1 MMFFKIPDGLAR
13 SVASN
18 PLLGKLGLIL
28 GGLIVA
34 VIYWP
39 GLAGAFL
46 FDDAPNITANPAL
59 GLFDGSFSSLLL
71 AAGNGVS
78 SPLGRPLSMAS
89 FALNLYFTGLDPFY
103 FKLVN
108 LLIHCVNGWLVFLL
122 VRFVWIR
129 AGSACNTCLLPA
141 CVAMIW
147 SLHPINLTAV
157 LFVTQR
163 MTSLA
168 ALFIL
173 LALYSYLKGRAAE
186 KPEIRWSAIAFSF
199 LICWPAAVMSKET
212 GLLFPL
218 YLLLCELYVFGQPK
232 GIVFKRIS
240 IAALSIGCILV
251 LWMGFHYWDALS
263 AGYRYREFDLAQRLL
278 TQLRILWFHL
288 AQIFLPWPDF
298 FSLYHDDFPVS
309 SSLFQPLG
317 TVVAL
322 VAWVCLIIFSLR
334 FRRRWPWLLFGVA
347 WFLVSHLLESTILPL
362 ELVHEHRNYLAS
374 LGPLV
379 VLSAFVI
386 PSGKASWMAVPRMT
400 ALICFTFFCG
410 LVTGLRADQW
420 GDEYRRS
427 MLEVATHSDSARA
440 NYQAAIVFME
450 KASATGSLGN
460 PMAFQAINFYLERAS
475 ELDQNAKAPLIG
487 LLYMACQT
495 NSPANPARL
504 AQLMDRLSSARY
516 TPGDLGVY
524 SKLSQL
530 LVENRLCLDDQEVK
544 YLLSAALANPSLDT
558 KARGMILAVGM
569 DHAFAKMKSIPLALN
584 YANKAVS
591 VDPSNVALRIN
602 LVRMLQ
608 IAGDHE
614 MARKAYGEISRLN
627 VPAVQRSA
635 LIELGQS
642 LGINTAPRS

>member
-1 MMFFKIPDGLAR
+1 MIFFKIPDRLLS
-13 SVASN
+13 SVF
-18 PLLGKLGLIL
+18 GKLSVGRLALLL
-28 GGLIVA
+28 GGLLVFM
-34 VIYWP
+34 IYWP

-59 GLFDGSFSSLLL
+59 GLFDGSLSSLLE

-78 SPLGRPLSMAS
+78 SPLGRSLSMAS

-122 VRFVWIR
+122 VRFVWIK
-129 AGSACNTCLLPA
+129 AGSVRNTCLLPA

-168 ALFIL
+168 ALFLL
-173 LALYSYLKGRAAE
+173 LALNLYLKGRAAE
-186 KPEIRWSAIAFSF
+186 KPKIRWAAIAFSF
-199 LICWPAAVMSKET
+199 LICWPVAVMSKET

-218 YLLLCELYVFGQPK
+218 YLLLCEWYVFGLPK
-232 GIVFKRIS
+232 GMVFKRIS
-240 IAALSIGCILV
+240 LAALSIGCILV
-251 LWMGFHYWDALS
+251 LWMGFHYWDVLS

-288 AQIFLPWPDF
+288 AQIFLPLPDL

-309 SSLFQPLG
+309 FSLFLPLS
-317 TVVAL
+317 TVIAL
-322 VAWVCLIIFSLR
+322 IAWVCLIIYSLR
-334 FRRRWPWLLFGVA
+334 FRQRWPWLLFGVA

-374 LGPLV
+374 LGPLL
-379 VLSAFVI
+379 VLSALVI
-386 PSGKASWMAVPRMT
+386 PPGKASWMAVPRMT
-400 ALICFTFFCG
+400 ALICFIFFCG

-427 MLEVATHSDSARA
+427 MLEVATHPDSARA

-450 KASATGSLGN
+450 KASVTGSLGN

-487 LLYMACQT
+487 LIYMACQT

-530 LVENRLCLDDQEVK
+530 LVESRLCLDDQEVE
-544 YLLSAALANPSLDT
+544 YLLSAALENPWLDA

-569 DHAFAKMKSIPLALN
+569 DYAFAKMKSIPLALD
-584 YANKAVS
+584 YANRAVS

-608 IAGDHE
+608 IAGDQE
-614 MARKAYGEISRLN
+614 MARKAYGEISRLKI
-627 VPAVQRSA
+627 PAVQRS
-635 LIELGQS
+635 ELFEIGRS
-642 LGINTAPRS
+642 LGIDVAPRS